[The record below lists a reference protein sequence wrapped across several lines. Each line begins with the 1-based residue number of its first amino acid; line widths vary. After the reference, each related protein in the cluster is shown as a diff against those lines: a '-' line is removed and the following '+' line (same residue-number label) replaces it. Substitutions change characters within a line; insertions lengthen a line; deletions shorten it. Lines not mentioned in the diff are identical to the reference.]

1 MGGLYFLLPT
11 LLVVFVSFLIVKAA
25 TIALMMTGMD
35 GRKAQF
41 QALSAFS
48 GTGFT
53 TKEAESVVNHEVRR
67 KIMTWLMIL
76 GNAGVVTVIVTATS
90 SLVVSKGLQLPINI
104 MLLMAGLYIIYKI
117 ATRRGFVRRW
127 ESFIESK
134 LIKTSAF
141 EEGPTEDLLHLLEGH
156 VLVRVIVKPGSS
168 LAGST
173 LQDSHLTEQGLIVLG
188 IEREGRWM
196 SIPRATEVIREGDRL
211 VVYGSPNILKVLL
224 RQEAPPHAASA

>member
-25 TIALMMTGMD
+25 TIALMMTGMES
-35 GRKAQF
+35 RKAQF

-53 TKEAESVVNHEVRR
+53 TREAESVVNHEVRR

-104 MLLMAGLYIIYKI
+104 ILLMAGLYIIYKV

-127 ESFIESK
+127 ESFIEGK
-134 LIKTSAF
+134 LMKSQAF

-156 VLVRVIVKPGSS
+156 VLVRVIVKQGST

-196 SIPRATEVIREGDRL
+196 SIPRATEIIREGDRL
-211 VVYGSPNILKVLL
+211 VVYGSPEILKVLL
-224 RQEAPPHAASA
+224 RQEAQANSARA